1 MNIFLAV
8 CFSPA
13 LAAALVILSM
23 YVSDS
28 VVGD

>member
-13 LAAALVILSM
+13 LAAVLVILSM
-23 YVSDS
+23 YVADS
-28 VVGD
+28 GSGE